1 MVCDDTTIVLVA
13 VAVCNVIHVLF
24 YSILWKVCV
33 TGFDTVTKASNGILL
48 SCSLVATTVPQQYSS
63 SSSSS
68 SASSFCHC
76 FDDHHDPMLER
87 MYWKY

>member
-1 MVCDDTTIVLVA
+1 MVCDDTAIDLVA

-76 FDDHHDPMLER
+76 CDDHHDLILER
-87 MYWKY
+87 MYW